1 MYSTERE
8 SWSIILESLC
18 YTRVGII
25 FKRGHINNAKVK
37 TASYRI
43 MSLKLEIKGVV
54 LNAVLFSAK
63 SQKQL
68 LQSILYCTVKKV

>member
-1 MYSTERE
+1 MD
-8 SWSIILESLC
+8 SLC